1 VDSKRLASAA
11 AKTLQTYVTF
21 QAVQLILEQLNET
34 NPSQAIWLRHYA
46 IEHPIRDD
54 VEFLSGLTGER
65 KDLVFRILTVRAE
78 IADTVLEFL
87 PELVRSNIT
96 QANINLRRLMLER
109 LTQTS
114 DISSDRD
121 EASSHPE
128 LDAQPE
134 RDSQE

>member
-1 VDSKRLASAA
+1 MDSKRLANAA

-21 QAVQLILEQLNET
+21 QAVQLILDQLNET
-34 NPSQAIWLRHYA
+34 NPSQAIWLRQYA

-54 VEFLSGLTGER
+54 AEFLSGLTHER
-65 KDLVFRILTVRAE
+65 KDLVFRILTVRSE

-96 QANINLRRLMLER
+96 QANIELRRVMLER

-114 DISSDRD
+114 DISSDPD
-121 EASSHPE
+121 EAIAHPE

>member
-1 VDSKRLASAA
+1 VDSKRLAREA

-21 QAVQLILEQLNET
+21 QAVKLVLEQLNET
-34 NPSQAIWLRHYA
+34 NPSQAIWLRQYVLDN
-46 IEHPIRDD
+46 PIRDD
-54 VEFLSGLTGER
+54 GDFLEGLIRDR
-65 KDLVFRILTVRAE
+65 KDLVFRVLTVRAE

-96 QANINLRRLMLER
+96 EANIKLRRSMLER

-114 DISSDRD
+114 HFSSDSD
-121 EASSHPE
+121 GATSHPE
-128 LDAQPE
+128 LDVPPE

>member
-1 VDSKRLASAA
+1 VDSKRLANAA

-21 QAVQLILEQLNET
+21 QAVQLILDQLNET
-34 NPSQAIWLRHYA
+34 NPSQAIWLRQYA

-54 VEFLSGLTGER
+54 AEFLSGLTHER
-65 KDLVFRILTVRAE
+65 KDLVFRILTVRSE

-96 QANINLRRLMLER
+96 QANIELRRVMLER

-114 DISSDRD
+114 DISSDPD
-121 EASSHPE
+121 EAIAHPE